1 MESLLSI
8 IYCWESKHFF
18 KNYATATWHFTA
30 AMYFRYFSEFSGIK
44 NDSNFFPPFFLTV
57 VVLYTSPSCAF
68 CQVATHIFHTLERLI
83 SSDLVNFLTIDST
96 QNDLPWSFT
105 ALAVPSVLYFH
116 PRWVLFKKKNHFFNI
131 FYLKTW
137 AEYSGDFNK
146 FKLIGI
152 MAKIKIS
159 PIKILIFGLLF
170 VKSHL

>member
-1 MESLLSI
+1 MI
-8 IYCWESKHFF
+8 IPDTFNFSSSFF
-18 KNYATATWHFTA
+18 
-30 AMYFRYFSEFSGIK
+30 S
-44 NDSNFFPPFFLTV
+44 V

-116 PRWVLFKKKNHFFNI
+116 PRWVLFKKRIIFANI

-146 FKLIGI
+146 FQLIGI

-159 PIKILIFGLLF
+159 PIKILILIIKKANIDCEIFIESIFFTLCSF
-170 VKSHL
+170 SNVY